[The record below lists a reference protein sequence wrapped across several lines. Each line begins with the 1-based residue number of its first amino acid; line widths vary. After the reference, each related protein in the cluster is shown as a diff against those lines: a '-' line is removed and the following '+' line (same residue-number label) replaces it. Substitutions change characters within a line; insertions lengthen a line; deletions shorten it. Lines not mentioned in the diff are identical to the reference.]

1 MNDYSYEKGIAFIV
15 EGATERVFYEE
26 YLKKLCS
33 ERGMTITKDEKSQ
46 ENKYTICAENRSILV
61 LINNVGSVSQM
72 TNSATWFHRACV
84 KDTAISAGQCFCA
97 MTRTPT
103 IRTSPN
109 SMKETG

>member
-46 ENKYTICAENRSILV
+46 EN
-61 LINNVGSVSQM
+61 
-72 TNSATWFHRACV
+72 
-84 KDTAISAGQCFCA
+84 
-97 MTRTPT
+97 
-103 IRTSPN
+103 
-109 SMKETG
+109 